1 MARRRTNNN
10 YKNMQHGYNSSRAF
24 DKNSFNNVPKN
35 RIYSGY
41 MNNNFNEPKN
51 IDDKPARRKGKKW
64 AIVLLVLLLL
74 SVVSVSIYLYIDNNN
89 KTIEKNK
96 KIAAHN
102 AVVEH
107 VSSFDNVF
115 ANGIYVDGISLGGL
129 SFEEGKALVQKKL
142 NEKKGYWQINVLYE
156 GQNVFTINNST
167 ISHDFDS
174 EVALQKA
181 WQAGKSGDV
190 YERQAELK
198 RLAENR
204 TDFYSIES
212 EVTLDKIDEA
222 LQQIKNYSHIEPV
235 NAQLIGFDNN
245 LDYPFVFEPGVY
257 GRDIDIESARNEILS
272 LLENYSSG
280 DVELKANI
288 IPPSITQADLMK
300 KYRLLSKAT
309 TEISKAST
317 DERTENIR
325 IAFSR
330 YNGMRIKPGKWF
342 SFNNIVGQRT
352 PEKGFLPAIEYA
364 YGELVEGYGGGVC
377 QASTTTY
384 LAALKSGLKI
394 VKRYPHSMPVN
405 YTELGQD
412 ATVYLSRDRNVDFI
426 FENNTGHDIYLRAQV
441 VKNPKNKKRYLA
453 EVSIFG
459 YSEEAVEYRLE
470 SLIVEEIEP
479 PLEVDYIKDNDAKY
493 FTYTDKEKVFDKAK
507 KGFVIETYLI
517 KLIDGTEVDRKSIS
531 TDTYKPKKARV
542 YVGVT
547 PRY

>member
-1 MARRRTNNN
+1 MARRRTNKN
-10 YKNMQHGYNSSRAF
+10 YKNMHGYNGSRAF
-24 DKNSFNNVPKN
+24 DKNSFNSVQNN
-35 RIYSGY
+35 NIGSGLLNY
-41 MNNNFNEPKN
+41 NFNESS
-51 IDDKPARRKGKKW
+51 IEYKPAKRNRKKW
-64 AIVLLVLLLL
+64 VIVLLVFLFL
-74 SVVSVSIYLYIDNNN
+74 SVVSISIYFYIDNNN

-102 AVVEH
+102 AVVDH

-129 SFEEGKALVQKKL
+129 SYEEGKALVQKHL
-142 NEKKGYWQINVLYE
+142 DEKKGYWQINVLYE
-156 GQNVFTINNST
+156 GQNVFTINNNT

-174 EVALQKA
+174 KEALQKA
-181 WQAGKSGDV
+181 WEAGKSGDV

-198 RLAENR
+198 RLAANR

-212 EVTLDKIDEA
+212 DVTLDKIDEA
-222 LQQIKNYSHIEPV
+222 LQQIKSYSHIEPV
-235 NAQLIGFDNN
+235 NAQLLGFDNN
-245 LDYPFVFEPGVY
+245 LDYPFVFEPEVY
-257 GRDIDIESARNEILS
+257 GRDIDIESARNEILN
-272 LLENYSSG
+272 LLDNYSSG
-280 DVELKANI
+280 DVELKANT
-288 IPPSITQADLMK
+288 IPPAITKADLMK

-317 DERTENIR
+317 EERTENIR

-412 ATVYLSRDRNVDFI
+412 ATVYLTRDRNIDFI
-426 FENNTGHDIYLRAQV
+426 FENNTGKDIYLRAQV
-441 VKNPKNKKRYLA
+441 VKNPKYKKRYLA
-453 EVSIFG
+453 EVSIYG
-459 YSEEAVEYRLE
+459 YSEDAVEYRIE
-470 SLIVEEIEP
+470 SIVVEELDP

-493 FTYTDKEKVFDKAK
+493 VTYTDQEKVVDKAK

-517 KLIDGTEVDRKSIS
+517 KLIDGMEVDRRTIS
-531 TDTYKPKKARV
+531 TDTYKPKKAKV

>member
-1 MARRRTNNN
+1 M
-10 YKNMQHGYNSSRAF
+10 HGYNGSRAF
-24 DKNSFNNVPKN
+24 DKNSFNSVQNN
-35 RIYSGY
+35 NIGSRL
-41 MNNNFNEPKN
+41 MNYNFNESS
-51 IDDKPARRKGKKW
+51 IEYKPAKRNRKKW
-64 AIVLLVLLLL
+64 VIVLLVFLFL
-74 SVVSVSIYLYIDNNN
+74 SVVSISIYFYIDNNN

-102 AVVEH
+102 AVVDH

-129 SFEEGKALVQKKL
+129 SYEEGKALVQKHL
-142 NEKKGYWQINVLYE
+142 DEKKGYWQINVLYE
-156 GQNVFTINNST
+156 GQNVFTINNNT

-174 EVALQKA
+174 KEALQKA
-181 WQAGKSGDV
+181 WEAGKSGDV

-198 RLAENR
+198 RLAANR

-212 EVTLDKIDEA
+212 DVTLDKIDEA
-222 LQQIKNYSHIEPV
+222 LQQIKSYSHIEPV
-235 NAQLIGFDNN
+235 NAQLLGFDNN
-245 LDYPFVFEPGVY
+245 LDYPFVFEPEVY
-257 GRDIDIESARNEILS
+257 GRDIDIESARNEILN
-272 LLENYSSG
+272 LLDNYSSG
-280 DVELKANI
+280 DVELKANT
-288 IPPSITQADLMK
+288 IPPAITKADLMK

-317 DERTENIR
+317 EERTENIR

-412 ATVYLSRDRNVDFI
+412 ATVYLTRDRNIDFI
-426 FENNTGHDIYLRAQV
+426 FENNTGKDIYLRAQV
-441 VKNPKNKKRYLA
+441 VKNPKYKKRYLA
-453 EVSIFG
+453 EVSIYG
-459 YSEEAVEYRLE
+459 YSEDAVEYRIE
-470 SLIVEEIEP
+470 SIVVEELDP

-493 FTYTDKEKVFDKAK
+493 VTYTDQEKVVDKAK

-517 KLIDGTEVDRKSIS
+517 KLIDGMEVDRRTIS
-531 TDTYKPKKARV
+531 TDTYKPKKAKV

>member
-1 MARRRTNNN
+1 MARRRTNKN
-10 YKNMQHGYNSSRAF
+10 YKNMHGYNGSRAF
-24 DKNSFNNVPKN
+24 DKNSFNSVQNN
-35 RIYSGY
+35 NIGSGL
-41 MNNNFNEPKN
+41 MNYNFNESS
-51 IDDKPARRKGKKW
+51 IEYKPAKRNRKKW
-64 AIVLLVLLLL
+64 VIVLLVFLFL
-74 SVVSVSIYLYIDNNN
+74 SVVSISIYFYIDNNN

-102 AVVEH
+102 AVVDH

-129 SFEEGKALVQKKL
+129 SYEEGKALVQKHL
-142 NEKKGYWQINVLYE
+142 DEKKGYWQINVLYE
-156 GQNVFTINNST
+156 GQNVFTINNNT

-174 EVALQKA
+174 KEALQKA
-181 WQAGKSGDV
+181 WEAGKSGDV

-198 RLAENR
+198 RLAANR

-212 EVTLDKIDEA
+212 DVTLDKIDEA
-222 LQQIKNYSHIEPV
+222 LQQIKSYSHIEPV
-235 NAQLIGFDNN
+235 NAQLLGFDNN
-245 LDYPFVFEPGVY
+245 LDYPFVFEPEVY
-257 GRDIDIESARNEILS
+257 GRDIDIESARNEILN
-272 LLENYSSG
+272 LLDNYSSG
-280 DVELKANI
+280 DVELKANT
-288 IPPSITQADLMK
+288 IPPAITKADLMK

-317 DERTENIR
+317 EERTENIR

-412 ATVYLSRDRNVDFI
+412 ATVYLTRDRNIDFI
-426 FENNTGHDIYLRAQV
+426 FENNTGKDIYLRAQV
-441 VKNPKNKKRYLA
+441 VKNPKYKKRYLA
-453 EVSIFG
+453 EVSIYG
-459 YSEEAVEYRLE
+459 YSEDAVEYRIE
-470 SLIVEEIEP
+470 SIVVEELDP

-493 FTYTDKEKVFDKAK
+493 VTYTDQEKVVDKAK

-517 KLIDGTEVDRKSIS
+517 KLIDGMEVDRRTIS
-531 TDTYKPKKARV
+531 TDTYKPKKAKV

>member
-24 DKNSFNNVPKN
+24 DKNSFNNIPKN
-35 RIYSGY
+35 RFNSGF
-41 MNNNFNEPKN
+41 MNNNFNESKN

-102 AVVEH
+102 AVVEE

-129 SFEEGKALVQKKL
+129 SFEEGKALVQKHL
-142 NEKKGYWQINVLYE
+142 DEKKGYWQINVLYE

-174 EVALQKA
+174 EEALQKA

-204 TDFYSIES
+204 TEFYSIES
-212 EVTLDKIDEA
+212 DVTLDKIDEA
-222 LQQIKNYSHIEPV
+222 LKQIKSYSHIEPV

-245 LDYPFVFEPGVY
+245 LDYPFVFEPEVY

-272 LLENYSSG
+272 LLDNYSSG
-280 DVELKANI
+280 DVELKANTI
-288 IPPSITQADLMK
+288 SPSITRADLMK

-317 DERTENIR
+317 EERTENIR

-412 ATVYLSRDRNVDFI
+412 ATVYLSRDRNIDFI
-426 FENNTGHDIYLRAQV
+426 FENNTGQDIYLRAQV
-441 VKNPKNKKRYLA
+441 VKNPKYKKRYLA
-453 EVSIFG
+453 EVSIYG
-459 YSEEAVEYRLE
+459 YSEDAVEYRLE
-470 SLIVEEIEP
+470 SIVVEELDP

-493 FTYTDKEKVFDKAK
+493 VTYTDQEKVVDKAK